1 MSDQE
6 DRFDFSDGKNHEN
19 QGGRYRK
26 SSEYKNND
34 GKADSLNWGD
44 KILSMIQESAESM
57 DFAELSHNIQK
68 TIDVAREETMKQVD
82 KAKEEAA
89 KQIDRA
95 KEEAARQVDKAKEEA
110 AKQID
115 KAKGYQSSQAYVNV
129 GHGRKVIAGKL
140 KKNPGLY
147 SGPAEIAVGAAGL
160 GAFGGAGIGLGTGAF
175 LGAIAFPIG
184 AAITSAAVMI
194 PFTLVSAFLLGK
206 GILSSKRARRIRKYA
221 SIWTG
226 KPYVMI
232 EDLERKVG
240 WDRKKILKD
249 IHFLTERELIIGAEL
264 DAGETCLMLTD
275 ESKQQYASAMD
286 AKRQRE
292 QEEAKAR
299 EAEEALKAAP
309 FEQREIHRI
318 KKDGQEYLEQ
328 LAELKK
334 EIVSDEMRRKVEQM
348 ETLTARIFV
357 CASEHPESISQTDRL
372 FKYYF
377 PSVLKLLKVY
387 EDVEKQ
393 PIQGENIKKTKK
405 EIEDS
410 LDTMNQALEKLFD
423 EMFQNV
429 AMDISSDIQVLEV
442 MLKQDGLTEDG
453 IHADQKEPMLK
464 L

>member
-1 MSDQE
+1 M
-6 DRFDFSDGKNHEN
+6 
-19 QGGRYRK
+19 
-26 SSEYKNND
+26 
-34 GKADSLNWGD
+34 
-44 KILSMIQESAESM
+44 ILCIEQY
-57 DFAELSHNIQK
+57 
-68 TIDVAREETMKQVD
+68 
-82 KAKEEAA
+82 
-89 KQIDRA
+89 
-95 KEEAARQVDKAKEEA
+95 

-115 KAKGYQSSQAYVNV
+115 KARGYQSSQAYVNV

-160 GAFGGAGIGLGTGAF
+160 GAFGGAGIGLGAF
-175 LGAIAFPIG
+175 LGAVAFPIG

-194 PFTLVSAFLLGK
+194 PFTIVSAFLLGR
-206 GILSSKRARRIRKYA
+206 GILNSKRARRIRKYA

-232 EDLERKVG
+232 EDLESRVG

-249 IHFLTERELIIGAEL
+249 IHFLTDRELIIGAEL

-275 ESKQQYASAMD
+275 ESKQQYASAMA

-292 QEEAKAR
+292 QEEVKAR

-393 PIQGENIKKTKK
+393 PVQGENIRKTKK

>member
-1 MSDQE
+1 MSNQE
-6 DRFDFSDGKNHEN
+6 DRFDFSDSENHGN
-19 QGGRYRK
+19 QGERYRK
-26 SSEYKNND
+26 SSEDKNDN
-34 GKADSLNWGD
+34 GKADGINWGD
-44 KILSMIQESAESM
+44 KIFSMIQESAESM

-82 KAKEEAA
+82 KARTEAA

-115 KAKGYQSSQAYVNV
+115 KARGYQSSQAYVNV

-160 GAFGGAGIGLGTGAF
+160 GAFGGAGIGLGAF
-175 LGAIAFPIG
+175 LGAVAFPIG

-194 PFTLVSAFLLGK
+194 PFTIVSAFLLGR
-206 GILSSKRARRIRKYA
+206 GILNSKRARRIRKYA

-232 EDLERKVG
+232 EDLESRVG

-249 IHFLTERELIIGAEL
+249 IHFLTDRELIIGAEL

-275 ESKQQYASAMD
+275 ESKQQYASAMA

-292 QEEAKAR
+292 QEEVKAR

-377 PSVLKLLKVY
+377 PSVLKFLKVY

-393 PIQGENIKKTKK
+393 PVQGENIRKTKK

-410 LDTMNQALEKLFD
+410 LDTMNQAIEKLFD

>member
-1 MSDQE
+1 M
-6 DRFDFSDGKNHEN
+6 
-19 QGGRYRK
+19 
-26 SSEYKNND
+26 
-34 GKADSLNWGD
+34 
-44 KILSMIQESAESM
+44 
-57 DFAELSHNIQK
+57 
-68 TIDVAREETMKQVD
+68 
-82 KAKEEAA
+82 
-89 KQIDRA
+89 
-95 KEEAARQVDKAKEEA
+95 
-110 AKQID
+110 
-115 KAKGYQSSQAYVNV
+115 
-129 GHGRKVIAGKL
+129 
-140 KKNPGLY
+140 
-147 SGPAEIAVGAAGL
+147 
-160 GAFGGAGIGLGTGAF
+160 
-175 LGAIAFPIG
+175 AFPIG

-194 PFTLVSAFLLGK
+194 PFTIVSAFLLGR
-206 GILSSKRARRIRKYA
+206 GILNSKRARRIRKYA

-232 EDLERKVG
+232 EDLESRVG

-249 IHFLTERELIIGAEL
+249 IHFLTDRELIIGAEL

-275 ESKQQYASAMD
+275 ESKQQYASAMA

-292 QEEAKAR
+292 QEEVKAR

-393 PIQGENIKKTKK
+393 PVQGENITSSKK
-405 EIEDS
+405 EIEETI
-410 LDTMNQALEKLFD
+410 DTLNVAFEKLLDSIFED
-423 EMFQNV
+423 T
-429 AMDISSDIQVLEV
+429 AMDVSSDISVLNTVLAQE
-442 MLKQDGLTEDG
+442 GLTEDELTRMR
-453 IHADQKEPMLK
+453 KEAEKNRL
-464 L
+464 

>member
-1 MSDQE
+1 MSNQE
-6 DRFDFSDGKNHEN
+6 DRFDFSDSENHGN
-19 QGGRYRK
+19 QGERYRK
-26 SSEYKNND
+26 SSEDKNDN
-34 GKADSLNWGD
+34 GKADGINWGD
-44 KILSMIQESAESM
+44 KIFSMIQESAESM

-82 KAKEEAA
+82 KAKTEAA

-115 KAKGYQSSQAYVNV
+115 KARGYQSSQAYVNV

-175 LGAIAFPIG
+175 LGAVAFPIG

-194 PFTLVSAFLLGK
+194 PFTIVSAFLLGR
-206 GILSSKRARRIRKYA
+206 GIFNSKRARRIRKYA

-232 EDLERKVG
+232 EDLESRVG

-249 IHFLTERELIIGAEL
+249 IHFLTDRELIIGAEL

-275 ESKQQYASAMD
+275 ESKQQYASAMV

-292 QEEAKAR
+292 QEEVKAR

-334 EIVSDEMRRKVEQM
+334 EIVSDEMRRKIEQM

-372 FKYYF
+372 FIISYLCL
-377 PSVLKLLKVY
+377 VEQLKNNLDINSLLFCRRRIC
-387 EDVEKQ
+387 Q
-393 PIQGENIKKTKK
+393 IR
-405 EIEDS
+405 
-410 LDTMNQALEKLFD
+410 
-423 EMFQNV
+423 NV
-429 AMDISSDIQVLEV
+429 CRTWD
-442 MLKQDGLTEDG
+442 
-453 IHADQKEPMLK
+453 
-464 L
+464 

>member
-34 GKADSLNWGD
+34 GKADGMNWGD

-115 KAKGYQSSQAYVNV
+115 KARGYQSSQAYVNV

-175 LGAIAFPIG
+175 LGAVAFPIG

-328 LAELKK
+328 LAEFKK
-334 EIVSDEMRRKVEQM
+334 KIMSDEMRKKIEQM

-357 CASEHPESISQTDRL
+357 CASEHPESIPQTDRL

>member
-1 MSDQE
+1 MSNQE
-6 DRFDFSDGKNHEN
+6 DRFDFSDSENHGN
-19 QGGRYRK
+19 QGERYRK
-26 SSEYKNND
+26 SSEDKNDN
-34 GKADSLNWGD
+34 GKADGINWGD
-44 KILSMIQESAESM
+44 KIFSMIQESAESM

-82 KAKEEAA
+82 KARTEAA

-115 KAKGYQSSQAYVNV
+115 KARGYQSSQAYVNV

-160 GAFGGAGIGLGTGAF
+160 GAFGGAGIGLGAF
-175 LGAIAFPIG
+175 LGAVAFPIG

-194 PFTLVSAFLLGK
+194 PFTIVSAFLLGR
-206 GILSSKRARRIRKYA
+206 GILNSKRARRIRKYA
-221 SIWTG
+221 S
-226 KPYVMI
+226 
-232 EDLERKVG
+232 
-240 WDRKKILKD
+240 
-249 IHFLTERELIIGAEL
+249 
-264 DAGETCLMLTD
+264 
-275 ESKQQYASAMD
+275 AMA

-292 QEEAKAR
+292 QEEVKAR

-393 PIQGENIKKTKK
+393 PVQGENIRKTKK

>member
-19 QGGRYRK
+19 QGERYRK
-26 SSEYKNND
+26 SSEYKNNN
-34 GKADSLNWGD
+34 GKADGTNWGD
-44 KILSMIQESAESM
+44 KIFSMIQESAESM

-82 KAKEEAA
+82 KAREEAA

-115 KAKGYQSSQAYVNV
+115 KARGYQSSQAYVNV

-160 GAFGGAGIGLGTGAF
+160 GAFGGAGIGLGAGAF
-175 LGAIAFPIG
+175 LGAVAFPIG

-328 LAELKK
+328 LAEFKK
-334 EIVSDEMRRKVEQM
+334 KIMSDEMRKKIEQM

>member
-19 QGGRYRK
+19 QGERYRK
-26 SSEYKNND
+26 SSEYKNNN
-34 GKADSLNWGD
+34 GKAGGMNWGD

-95 KEEAARQVDKAKEEA
+95 KEEASRQVDKAKEEA

-115 KAKGYQSSQAYVNV
+115 KARGYQSSQAYVNV

-160 GAFGGAGIGLGTGAF
+160 GVFGGIGIGLGMGAF
-175 LGAIAFPIG
+175 LGTVALPMG
-184 AAITSAAVMI
+184 VAITSAAVMI
-194 PFTLVSAFLLGK
+194 PFAIVSAFLLGR
-206 GILSSKRARRIRKYA
+206 GIFRSKRARRIRKYA
-221 SIWTG
+221 SIWMG

-232 EDLERKVG
+232 EDLERRAG

-249 IHFLTERELIIGAEL
+249 IHFLTERELIVEAEL
-264 DAGETCLMLTD
+264 DAGGTCLMLTD

-299 EAEEALKAAP
+299 EEEEALKAAP

-318 KKDGQEYLEQ
+318 KKDGQEYLGQ

-334 EIVSDEMRRKVEQM
+334 GIVSDEMRKKVEQM
-348 ETLTARIFV
+348 EALTARIFV

-442 MLKQDGLTEDG
+442 MLKQDGLAGDG

>member
-1 MSDQE
+1 MP
-6 DRFDFSDGKNHEN
+6 
-19 QGGRYRK
+19 
-26 SSEYKNND
+26 
-34 GKADSLNWGD
+34 L
-44 KILSMIQESAESM
+44 
-57 DFAELSHNIQK
+57 
-68 TIDVAREETMKQVD
+68 
-82 KAKEEAA
+82 
-89 KQIDRA
+89 
-95 KEEAARQVDKAKEEA
+95 
-110 AKQID
+110 
-115 KAKGYQSSQAYVNV
+115 
-129 GHGRKVIAGKL
+129 
-140 KKNPGLY
+140 P
-147 SGPAEIAVGAAGL
+147 P
-160 GAFGGAGIGLGTGAF
+160 GAF
-175 LGAIAFPIG
+175 LGAVAFPIG

-194 PFTLVSAFLLGK
+194 PFTIVSAFLLGR
-206 GILSSKRARRIRKYA
+206 GILNSKRARRIRKYA

-232 EDLERKVG
+232 EDLESRVG

-249 IHFLTERELIIGAEL
+249 IHFLTDRELIIGAEL

-275 ESKQQYASAMD
+275 ESKQQYASAMA

-292 QEEAKAR
+292 QEEVKAR

-393 PIQGENIKKTKK
+393 PVQGENIRKTKK

>member
-1 MSDQE
+1 MSNQE
-6 DRFDFSDGKNHEN
+6 DRFDFSDSENHGN
-19 QGGRYRK
+19 QGERYRK
-26 SSEYKNND
+26 SSEDKNDN
-34 GKADSLNWGD
+34 GKADGINWGD
-44 KILSMIQESAESM
+44 KIFSMIQESAESM

-82 KAKEEAA
+82 KARTEAA

-115 KAKGYQSSQAYVNV
+115 KARGYQSSQAYVNV

-160 GAFGGAGIGLGTGAF
+160 GAFGGAGIGLGAF
-175 LGAIAFPIG
+175 LGAVAFPIG

-194 PFTLVSAFLLGK
+194 PFTIVSAFLLGR
-206 GILSSKRARRIRKYA
+206 GILNSKRARRIRKYA

-232 EDLERKVG
+232 EDLESRVG

-249 IHFLTERELIIGAEL
+249 IHFLTDRELIIGAEL

-275 ESKQQYASAMD
+275 ESKQQYASAMA

-292 QEEAKAR
+292 QEEVKAR

-318 KKDGQEYLEQ
+318 KKDVQEVFRAAQRSLRKR
-328 LAELKK
+328 LCL
-334 EIVSDEMRRKVEQM
+334 MRCAGMVEQM
-348 ETLTARIFV
+348 ETALPPVFLYVHRSIQKVFRRRTGCLNIIF
-357 CASEHPESISQTDRL
+357 HL
-372 FKYYF
+372 Y
-377 PSVLKLLKVY
+377 
-387 EDVEKQ
+387 
-393 PIQGENIKKTKK
+393 
-405 EIEDS
+405 
-410 LDTMNQALEKLFD
+410 
-423 EMFQNV
+423 
-429 AMDISSDIQVLEV
+429 
-442 MLKQDGLTEDG
+442 
-453 IHADQKEPMLK
+453 
-464 L
+464 

>member
-1 MSDQE
+1 MSNQE
-6 DRFDFSDGKNHEN
+6 DRFDFSDSENHGN
-19 QGGRYRK
+19 QGERYRK
-26 SSEYKNND
+26 SSEDKNDN
-34 GKADSLNWGD
+34 GKADGINWGD
-44 KILSMIQESAESM
+44 KIFSMIQESAESM

-82 KAKEEAA
+82 KARTEAA

-115 KAKGYQSSQAYVNV
+115 KARGYQSSQAYVNV

-160 GAFGGAGIGLGTGAF
+160 GAFGGAGIGLGAF
-175 LGAIAFPIG
+175 LGAVAFPIG
-184 AAITSAAVMI
+184 AAITSAAV
-194 PFTLVSAFLLGK
+194 
-206 GILSSKRARRIRKYA
+206 KRARRIRKYA
-221 SIWTG
+221 SNWTG

-232 EDLERKVG
+232 EDLESRVG

-249 IHFLTERELIIGAEL
+249 IHFLTDRELIIGAEL

-275 ESKQQYASAMD
+275 ESKQQYASAMA

-292 QEEAKAR
+292 QEEVKAR

-393 PIQGENIKKTKK
+393 PVQGENIRKTKK

>member
-34 GKADSLNWGD
+34 GKADGMNWGD

-115 KAKGYQSSQAYVNV
+115 KARGYQSSQAYVNV

-175 LGAIAFPIG
+175 LGAVAFPIG

-328 LAELKK
+328 LAEFKK
-334 EIVSDEMRRKVEQM
+334 KIISDEMRKKIEQM